1 MSGVSARYLHKTPR
15 FPRAMLTLA
24 YGCGL
29 RAHAPLDVDI
39 AEEPG
44 YLKLMGY
51 KRANDAVFRDP
62 PEAITKRTT

>member
-1 MSGVSARYLHKTPR
+1 
-15 FPRAMLTLA
+15 MLTLA

-44 YLKLMGY
+44 YLKLMEY